1 MKSNGLSLAIAMALA
16 GSAWI
21 APAAQAQ
28 QQDAPGQPAGSVARE
43 AQALTTPEAK
53 EQLKAELG
61 ERVVSLDQARA
72 VRKGKAVAA
81 KDRVHG

>member
-1 MKSNGLSLAIAMALA
+1 MSEKTVFERVVGILEDIADIAGLGAR
-16 GSAWI
+16 
-21 APAAQAQ
+21 
-28 QQDAPGQPAGSVARE
+28 VARE
-43 AQALTTPEAK
+43 AQALITPEAK

-72 VRKGKAVAA
+72 VRKGKAIAA

>member
-1 MKSNGLSLAIAMALA
+1 MSEKTVFERVVGILEDIADIAGLGAR
-16 GSAWI
+16 
-21 APAAQAQ
+21 
-28 QQDAPGQPAGSVARE
+28 VARE
-43 AQALTTPEAK
+43 AQTLTTPEAK

>member
-1 MKSNGLSLAIAMALA
+1 MSEKTVFERVVGILEDIADIAGLGAR
-16 GSAWI
+16 
-21 APAAQAQ
+21 
-28 QQDAPGQPAGSVARE
+28 VARE

-72 VRKGKAVAA
+72 VRKSKAVAA
-81 KDRVHG
+81 KDRLHG

>member
-1 MKSNGLSLAIAMALA
+1 MNEKTVFERVVNILEDIADIAGLGAR
-16 GSAWI
+16 
-21 APAAQAQ
+21 
-28 QQDAPGQPAGSVARE
+28 VARE

-61 ERVVSLDQARA
+61 ERVVSLDQART